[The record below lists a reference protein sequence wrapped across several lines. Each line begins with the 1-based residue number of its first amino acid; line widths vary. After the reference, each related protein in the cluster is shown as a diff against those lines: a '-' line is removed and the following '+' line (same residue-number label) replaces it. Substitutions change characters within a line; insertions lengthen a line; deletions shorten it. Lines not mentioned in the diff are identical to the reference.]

1 LESES
6 GDSARA
12 RLIKTRRGTWIDR
25 SLLPAAHQ
33 ECLEILQKAARKF
46 EDEGIVEM
54 LRGERERLEGSP
66 MLNYVYS
73 WDRRD
78 LMWGALNAF
87 DKKLLS
93 KYELLEEREA
103 RKLARHAHQSAGL
116 CGSCGRELSP
126 EEPAYFGA
134 QVYAGMEL
142 LRWNRIDKP
151 RICEPRYVRTVLCGS
166 CAPEWLSSDSDD
178 VTTQLCAHC
187 ERPMVR
193 RLKLSEL
200 NRMFCADPCKRAYR
214 NRLREEKR
222 AEERKQVC
230 EVCDEEFFTTRP
242 DVAKTCSNACKQKAY
257 RQRKREVDQ
266 NH

>member
-1 LESES
+1 MASE
-6 GDSARA
+6 GDDSARSQ
-12 RLIKTRRGTWIDR
+12 LIKTRRGTWIDR
-25 SLLPAAHQ
+25 SLLPAACR
-33 ECLEILQKAARKF
+33 ECLEILQEAAR
-46 EDEGIVEM
+46 ESEGEGIVEM

-66 MLNYVYS
+66 MLDYAYS
-73 WDRRD
+73 RDRRD

-87 DKKLLS
+87 DKNLS
-93 KYELLEEREA
+93 QYELLEERAA
-103 RKLARHAHQSAGL
+103 RKLARDALQSAGL

-126 EEPAYFGA
+126 EEPAYFDA
-134 QVYAGMEL
+134 HIYAGMEL

-151 RICEPRYVRTVLCGS
+151 RICEPRYERTVLCGS
-166 CAPEWLSSDSDD
+166 CAPEWLAPDRDD

-193 RLKLSEL
+193 RLRLSEL
-200 NRMFCADPCKRAYR
+200 NRMFCSNACKQAYR

-257 RQRKREVDQ
+257 RRRKREVDQ